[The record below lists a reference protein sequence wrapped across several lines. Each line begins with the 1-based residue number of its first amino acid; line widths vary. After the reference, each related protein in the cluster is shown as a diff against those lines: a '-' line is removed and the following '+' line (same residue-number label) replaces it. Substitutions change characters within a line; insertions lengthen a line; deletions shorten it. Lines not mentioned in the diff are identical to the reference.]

1 MILMI
6 FCGKEALNASNL
18 AMIRSQLPFSF
29 SEVCAPSPS
38 PAIIRM
44 FIRITRMMMVK
55 MVMMAMT
62 VMVVDDENK

>member
-1 MILMI
+1 
-6 FCGKEALNASNL
+6 
-18 AMIRSQLPFSF
+18 MIRSQLPFSF

-44 FIRITRMMMVK
+44 FIRIMRMVVMMMV
-55 MVMMAMT
+55 MVVIMVIMAMM